1 MTTRLSRFV
10 GVRFKP
16 DDYERLDKKAK
27 ELGTNVSGL
36 IRSAAL
42 DVPPAPPRRRL
53 ADKDL
58 INQLSRLGNNLN
70 QQTRLLH
77 QLRHRDLLPETAPVL
92 AVLEDVR
99 ELLDEVSRSVAEA
112 AR

>member
-1 MTTRLSRFV
+1 MAIELDKVVT
-10 GVRFKP
+10 VRFKAA
-16 DDYERLDKKAK
+16 DHSAWRDEARKGGL
-27 ELGTNVSGL
+27 TVSAF
-36 IRSAAL
+36 IRDAAL
-42 DVPPAPPRRRL
+42 GVPPVPPRRRL
-53 ADKDL
+53 ADQDL

>member
-1 MTTRLSRFV
+1 MSIKLSRFV

-16 DDYERLDKKAK
+16 DDYQRLEAKA
-27 ELGTNVSGL
+27 EALGITVSDL
-36 IRSAAL
+36 LRAAAL
-42 DVPPAPPRRRL
+42 GVPAAPRRRRL
-53 ADKDL
+53 ADQDL

-77 QLRHRDLLPETAPVL
+77 QLRHRNLLPETAPVL
-92 AVLEDVR
+92 GLLEEVR
-99 ELLDEVSRSVAEA
+99 TLLVKVSQSVAEV